1 MQLFSSDAATFLK
14 DIYISFAPKNMKLV
28 LCTGLKWGGGVPP
41 GGSYG
46 GQGGLLLF
54 VFVGAFGR

>member
-41 GGSYG
+41 GGSVRPKPP
-46 GQGGLLLF
+46 F
-54 VFVGAFGR
+54 WFRPDTET